1 MLGACQPHLQTREK
15 AERAATGRTGKPQGQ
30 EAADLGDHSLP
41 LEVEVPPRVGIPA
54 CSLFPLP
61 LGGICEDSTPSII
74 RWLVILGQGASARPL
89 LVTGVSFIHLTIKP
103 FSVY

>member
-41 LEVEVPPRVGIPA
+41 LEVEVPLGWAYRPAA
-54 CSLFPLP
+54 CSPCPSGAFVRIPLP
-61 LGGICEDSTPSII
+61 LLSGG
-74 RWLVILGQGASARPL
+74 W
-89 LVTGVSFIHLTIKP
+89 SF
-103 FSVY
+103 